1 MLKSDIFHHIFTF
14 NIETT
19 RKSGL
24 KQDFAGISV
33 SDHCKLFKPVE
44 KKYYASCKKRIN
56 IICKPFCYNLT
67 IFKHIFKH
75 KGLSNIKMTMDIFT
89 SLKKKVYFIKTL
101 FSLTYYF
108 KFPVFCLHQDG
119 GGYLASCTTQP
130 IWSTAWAKENSET
143 QFTPTC

>member
-1 MLKSDIFHHIFTF
+1 
-14 NIETT
+14 
-19 RKSGL
+19 
-24 KQDFAGISV
+24 
-33 SDHCKLFKPVE
+33 
-44 KKYYASCKKRIN
+44 
-56 IICKPFCYNLT
+56 
-67 IFKHIFKH
+67 
-75 KGLSNIKMTMDIFT
+75 MTMKIFA

-101 FSLTYYF
+101 FSLKYYF